1 MKTFIDPN
9 LLQRLRV
16 GPLAPYLDA
25 YLKHIEQ
32 EGFLPSSAPMQMYA
46 IARFSK
52 WLRDRQFDLYQVDEA
67 AVNRFLKR
75 DPGVVHSCECA
86 TLRRLLAMLRQLGV
100 TVAKASEPVRNP
112 LDGATAWLMG
122 YRNPGTLQFLT
133 PGDREIVMKRA
144 FWAPRERVFDA
155 FVNPKLLKQ
164 WFYGTPGGTLAVCEV
179 ALKANEPFRY
189 VWRDADGREMG
200 MRGVCLQFTR
210 PERIVA
216 TEQFDEPWYP
226 GGAVGTIELQQYSDI
241 TVLTQTIRY
250 DSRVARDKAVETQME
265 HAVALG
271 YDRLE
276 TLLASLEHKKR
287 RKG

>member
-1 MKTFIDPN
+1 MEN
-9 LLQRLRV
+9 QRS
-16 GPLAPYLDA
+16 ANSSLDA
-25 YLKHIEQ
+25 TFAALSDATRRRILERLALGDASVGQLTALFQLTQPTISKHLQVLERAGLI
-32 EGFLPSSAPMQMYA
+32 ST
-46 IARFSK
+46 I
-52 WLRDRQFDLYQVDEA
+52 RDAQ
-67 AVNRFLKR
+67 
-75 DPGVVHSCECA
+75 
-86 TLRRLLAMLRQLGV
+86 RRVRKL
-100 TVAKASEPVRNP
+100 VRNP
-112 LDGATAWLMG
+112 LDGATEWLMG

-133 PGDREIVMKRA
+133 PRDREIVMKRA
-144 FWAPRERVFDA
+144 FWAARERVFDA

-164 WFYGTPGGTLAVCEV
+164 WFYGTPGGTLTVCEV

-250 DSRVARDKAVETQME
+250 DSRAARDKAVETQME

-287 RKG
+287 RKE

>member
-1 MKTFIDPN
+1 MIRNSRTSESHLDGTFAALSDATRRRILERLALGDASVGQLTALFQLTQPTISKH
-9 LLQRLRV
+9 LQVLERAGLISTIRDAQRRV
-16 GPLAPYLDA
+16 RKL
-25 YLKHIEQ
+25 
-32 EGFLPSSAPMQMYA
+32 
-46 IARFSK
+46 
-52 WLRDRQFDLYQVDEA
+52 
-67 AVNRFLKR
+67 
-75 DPGVVHSCECA
+75 
-86 TLRRLLAMLRQLGV
+86 
-100 TVAKASEPVRNP
+100 VRNP

-200 MRGVCLQFTR
+200 MRGVCLQFVR

-250 DSRVARDKAVETQME
+250 DSRAARDKAVETQME
-265 HAVALG
+265 HAVAIG

-287 RKG
+287 RKE